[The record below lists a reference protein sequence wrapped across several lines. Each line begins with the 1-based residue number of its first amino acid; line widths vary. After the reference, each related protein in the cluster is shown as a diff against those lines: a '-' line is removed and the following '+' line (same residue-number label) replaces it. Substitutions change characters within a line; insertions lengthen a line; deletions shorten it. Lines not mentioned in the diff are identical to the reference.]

1 MKFKHIVGNSTF
13 KQGFTIPKKIY
24 PYLSLPEKGH
34 NRKVG
39 ILFEN
44 NQTIWAK
51 LYRINNKVGHI
62 QVRYENKD
70 GEKLRNWLIET
81 FPTTQNNPNTNVNEY
96 FEVAILNDNLLKIIP
111 FPLLTNNTLCFEDI
125 VTHKI
130 NDAKLVQNEHFIEIV
145 DAIRNIKF
153 QQTERQI
160 YYNSEIKRKLLDQN
174 WLSEQPVVN
183 DKRIRLK
190 CDFRK
195 AGFQLEIEFGNARTY
210 YQDLIKFAMSYN
222 AGMISLGGL
231 IVPSTKFA
239 MHLCFLGS
247 MNAIKKSNGKKSQY
261 SGMMDFNKAAIE
273 FDYIKG
279 IFNIPFFIVAIKPV
293 SETWMLSSIQD
304 I

>member
-1 MKFKHIVGNSTF
+1 MHYMKFKHIVGDSTF
-13 KQGFTIPKKIY
+13 RQGFTIPKKIHQ
-24 PYLSLPEKGH
+24 YLSLPDKGY
-34 NRKVG
+34 NRKVE
-39 ILFEN
+39 ILFGN

-62 QVRYENKD
+62 QVRYENKH
-70 GEKLRNWLIET
+70 GEKLRNWLIKT
-81 FPTTQNNPNTNVNEY
+81 FPSTQNNPNTNVNEY

-145 DAIRNIKF
+145 NAIRSIQF
-153 QQTERQI
+153 QKTERQI
-160 YYNSEIKRKLLDQN
+160 YYNSEIKRKLLNQN

-195 AGFQLEIEFGNARTY
+195 AGFQLEVEFGNARTY

-222 AGMISLGGL
+222 AR
-231 IVPSTKFA
+231 
-239 MHLCFLGS
+239 
-247 MNAIKKSNGKKSQY
+247 
-261 SGMMDFNKAAIE
+261 
-273 FDYIKG
+273 
-279 IFNIPFFIVAIKPV
+279 
-293 SETWMLSSIQD
+293 
-304 I
+304 